1 MFWLDMLQLAVFIA
15 VLTLTVKPVGTY
27 MAHVFQG
34 ERTFADPALKPIER
48 LIYRVTG
55 VDPNQEMRWT
65 TYAFAFL
72 AFNFVSFAAL
82 YLTLR
87 LQGFLPFNPLH
98 IGAASPDLA
107 FNVAASMI
115 THTNWQSYA
124 GEAAVSNFSQ
134 MAGIM
139 VQQFMAGA
147 NSLAVVLVL
156 IRGLSRKETHDV
168 GNYWVD
174 LTRSWLFI
182 ALPVA
187 IVGSLFLI
195 SQGTVQTLVTAVSVK
210 TVEGAQQVLRM
221 GPVATQEW
229 VHMNMTQGGGF
240 FNVNAAHP
248 FENPTPLTNFI
259 EMLGVLLFPAACTY
273 MFGRMV
279 RNQRQGWAIFMA
291 MMILFLASFGVVYG
305 LERAGNPL
313 VAKAGVNVT
322 ASATQPGGNM
332 EGKEVR
338 NGVLGTTLYNQNST
352 TTSYGGTNGS
362 IDSYMPLAGG
372 MTMFNMST
380 GCVIWGGIGQ
390 GLFSMLLNVL
400 LTVFIAGL
408 MVGRTPEYLGKKIGA
423 KEMKITMIAI
433 LTMNAGTLFFTSL
446 AVSLPAGLAGRLN
459 MGPHGLSEIMYAF
472 VQALANNGSAM
483 AGLSANT
490 VFYNSTIGVA
500 MLIGRYLF
508 VIPVFAIAGSLV
520 VKKTVPESAGTFP
533 TDGPLFVVLLIAVVV
548 IIAGLSFLP
557 AFSLG
562 PILEHYLMLAGR
574 LF

>member
-1 MFWLDMLQLAVFIA
+1 MFWLDMLQLVVFVA
-15 VLTLTVKPVGTY
+15 LLTLMVKPVGTY
-27 MAHVFQG
+27 MAHVFEG
-34 ERTFADPALKPIER
+34 ERTFADPVLKPIER
-48 LIYRVTG
+48 AIYWVTR
-55 VDPNQEMRWT
+55 VDPDAEMRWT
-65 TYAFAFL
+65 TYTFAFL

-98 IGAASPDLA
+98 IAGASPDLA

-124 GEAAVSNFSQ
+124 GEAAASNFSQ

-139 VQQFMAGA
+139 VQQFMAAA

-156 IRGLSRKETHDV
+156 IRALSRKETHDV

-174 LTRSWLFI
+174 LTRGWLFI

-195 SQGTVQTLVTAVSVK
+195 SQGAVQTLVTSVSVK

-229 VHMNMTQGGGF
+229 VHMNLTQGGGF

-248 FENPTPLTNFI
+248 FENPTPLTNFV
-259 EMLGVLLFPAACTY
+259 EMLGVLIFPASCTY

-279 RNQRQGWAIFMA
+279 KKQRQGWAIFIA
-291 MMILFLASFGVVYG
+291 MMLLFLASFAVVYG

-313 VAKAGVNVT
+313 VAKAGVNIT

-338 NGVLGTTLYNQNST
+338 NGVFGTTLYNQNST

-372 MTMFNMST
+372 MTMFNMAT

-408 MVGRTPEYLGKKIGA
+408 MVGRTPEYLGKKIGV

-490 VFYNSTIGVA
+490 VFYNSTIGIA
-500 MLIGRYLF
+500 MLVGRYLF
-508 VIPVFAIAGSLV
+508 VVPVFAIAGSLV

-533 TDGPLFVVLLIAVVV
+533 TDGPLFIVLLMAVVV